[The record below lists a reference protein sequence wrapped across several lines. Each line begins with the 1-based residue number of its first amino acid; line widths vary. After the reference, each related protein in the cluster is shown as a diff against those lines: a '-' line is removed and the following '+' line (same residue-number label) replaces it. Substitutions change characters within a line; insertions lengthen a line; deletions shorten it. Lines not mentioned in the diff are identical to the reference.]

1 MKTTL
6 LQPLQNPLRP
16 CRHVLYR
23 GQVSGILSQVGESTG
38 GEVLSAAEPQFTKG
52 IGMDF
57 SGRNLP
63 SGKLTVRPWQSSG
76 LED

>member
-38 GEVLSAAEPQFTKG
+38 GEVLSAAVHQRNWDGFQRKK
-52 IGMDF
+52 F
-57 SGRNLP
+57 SL
-63 SGKLTVRPWQSSG
+63 
-76 LED
+76 